1 MEGQGRTYLLVAVLP
16 LSPARRCKSSTRPVS
31 PTVHRPQ
38 HRAAR
43 RAQAAATRTG
53 RRWTAATPKRRC
65 RHRDHPRHEV
75 YPRYQFHSRH
85 RVQTQPRRPPLR
97 VHSPRER
104 RQGLLR
110 TFLSLPVQRTNQRK
124 QGSRELTV
132 LFNLLSESPSLV
144 SLWDL
149 EWARI
154 LLGPRAGK
162 EKPSGEALPGQ

>member
-43 RAQAAATRTG
+43 RARAAATRTG

-149 EWARI
+149 EWVRI
-154 LLGPRAGK
+154 LLGPRTGK
-162 EKPSGEALPGQ
+162 EKPSGAALPGQ